1 MQLVQLVPGNL
12 LQRQCGIGGL
22 SLDALGW
29 LLLNDEQDWDAPL
42 WAGPGPGRRER
53 RLRAS

>member
-12 LQRQCGIGGL
+12 VQRQCGIGGL
-22 SLDALGW
+22 PLDALGW
-29 LLLNDEQDWDAPL
+29 LLLNDEQDRDAPL